1 MKKLLHISIALTIL
15 SAACS
20 SGSNSQAIEK
30 PAYAID
36 SAAIAVQQPIM
47 ARLATA
53 LAPHEDDAIHLQMVR
68 AAEMMLGT
76 EYVAGTLDDGDD
88 ERVRVYL
95 DRTDC
100 IIFVETIF
108 DLAHA
113 VKQAGADADY
123 SLLCDLVRQS
133 RYRDG
138 ICERYSDRI
147 HYTTEWIRQGEARGL
162 MKDITEELGGVD
174 FNDPIDFMSTHRA
187 SYRHLADTA
196 SAEANHDWEVIAA
209 VEKSLN
215 ETPSYYIPED
225 RIAAIQDQI
234 RSGDIICFMSGT
246 KGLDIAHVS
255 IAYVHDGIVG
265 FIHASQAE
273 GRVIVDPKSISD
285 YTLGRKSSPG
295 IKVIRVL

>member
-47 ARLATA
+47 DRLAAA
-53 LAPHEDDAIHLQMVR
+53 LAQNSEDGISEQMVR

-76 EYVAGTLDDGDD
+76 KYVAGTLDDGDD

-215 ETPSYYIPED
+215 ETPSYYIPRGQDRSHPGPDPQRGHHLLHVRNQGPGHRPCID
-225 RIAAIQDQI
+225 RI
-234 RSGDIICFMSGT
+234 C
-246 KGLDIAHVS
+246 
-255 IAYVHDGIVG
+255 
-265 FIHASQAE
+265 
-273 GRVIVDPKSISD
+273 P
-285 YTLGRKSSPG
+285 
-295 IKVIRVL
+295 